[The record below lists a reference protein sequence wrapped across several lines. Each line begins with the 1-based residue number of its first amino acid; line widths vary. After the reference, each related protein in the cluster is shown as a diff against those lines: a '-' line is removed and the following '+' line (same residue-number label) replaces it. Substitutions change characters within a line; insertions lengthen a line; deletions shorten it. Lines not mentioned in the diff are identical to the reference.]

1 MRTIAACIVGFVVGA
16 CSSTAPDAARP
27 SAKTAAATGK
37 VWSSTRIVALAD
49 GALVIDEDS
58 GTLVRTDAE
67 GTRIAE
73 LAIGKAAGLFAYD
86 EVRHRAFIA
95 DRMGDRVV
103 VVDVADGLRGV
114 AQWKTPAEPFG
125 VAVTP
130 DGTQVA
136 VSMIADR
143 ALVVYDAQ
151 TGAEQWRVPLSPEP
165 RTVAISP
172 DGKRALVASARM
184 GAVDDIALDRARAPQ
199 HIAFD
204 LACDGCASGEA
215 FARGGGG
222 IVFLDDRRAIVSFQR
237 TVPEALGARVQ
248 GLYGG
253 GSRPPV
259 TQHLSFLS
267 FDQTTVQV
275 VAQIVAND
283 PRSIA
288 WDEKRDALYVAGRA
302 SSSVLRLAGLTRGTT
317 DDIDRAAG
325 SFALTTR
332 ETCGPDGMALA
343 ADGSVYIWCSLSR
356 TVVHVRET
364 GIVEGAAV
372 AASTLTPR
380 QHAGFVLF
388 NSTDPRINMDR
399 ALACTTC
406 HIDGRT
412 DGVSW
417 KIGNHNLQTPIL
429 AGRLAATAPYKW
441 LGSDATLAASIQ
453 RTIGRLGG
461 AGLEPP
467 DLEALVAYLENMSRP
482 RPPTLDAAA
491 VERGKRVFDVKG
503 GCIACHRGPQRTD
516 AETHV
521 FELTSFDVDTPSLV
535 GLAASAPYY
544 HDGSAPTLEALV
556 GGRGTVR
563 DMADLASLSEAERA
577 DLVAYL
583 RSL

>member
-1 MRTIAACIVGFVVGA
+1 
-16 CSSTAPDAARP
+16 
-27 SAKTAAATGK
+27 
-37 VWSSTRIVALAD
+37 VWASTRIVALAD
-49 GALVIDEDS
+49 GALVVDEDS

-67 GTRIAE
+67 GQRTAQ
-73 LAIGKAAGLFAYD
+73 LAIGKAAGLLAYD
-86 EVRHRAFIA
+86 EQRHRAYVA
-95 DRMGDRVV
+95 DRMGDRVLV
-103 VVDVADGLRGV
+103 VEVGSELRVA

-130 DGTQVA
+130 DGTKVA
-136 VSMIADR
+136 VSLIADR
-143 ALVVYDAQ
+143 VLVVFDAH
-151 TGAEQWRVPLSPEP
+151 TGSELWRVPLSPEP

-172 DGKRALVASARM
+172 DGRRALVASARM
-184 GAVDDIALDRARAPQ
+184 GAVDDIALDRARSPTT
-199 HIAFD
+199 IAFD

-237 TVPEALGARVQ
+237 TVPEALGARVT

-267 FDQTTVQV
+267 FDQTTTQV

-283 PRSIA
+283 PRAIA

-325 SFALTTR
+325 SFVLSTR
-332 ETCGPDGMALA
+332 ATCGPDGMALA
-343 ADGSVYIWCSLSR
+343 GDGSVYIWCSLSR
-356 TVVHVRET
+356 TVVHVREA
-364 GIVEGAAV
+364 GLVEGPEV
-372 AASTLTPR
+372 ATSTLTPR
-380 QHAGFVLF
+380 QHAGYVLF
-388 NSTDPRINMDR
+388 NSTDVRINMAR

-417 KIGNHNLQTPIL
+417 RIGTATLQTPVL
-429 AGRLAATAPYKW
+429 AGRLAGTAPYKW
-441 LGSDATLAASIQ
+441 AGTDATLADSLH
-453 RTIGRLGG
+453 RTINRLGG
-461 AGLEPP
+461 TGLEPVET
-467 DLEALVAYLENMSRP
+467 EALVAYLESMPRP
-482 RPPTLDAAA
+482 RAPTLDAAA
-491 VERGKRVFDVKG
+491 VERGKRVFDVRG
-503 GCIACHRGPQRTD
+503 GCVGCHRGPQLTD
-516 AETHV
+516 NERHLFDSAV
-521 FELTSFDVDTPSLV
+521 FDADTPSLI

-556 GGRGTVR
+556 AGRGSVHG
-563 DMADLASLSEAERA
+563 MADFTYLSEAERA
-577 DLVAYL
+577 DLAVYL
-583 RSL
+583 ASL